1 MPHSKPLYCVSTLTV
16 LSPFER
22 KTLNTI
28 LPIKHT
34 FRIVGY
40 GISGCDPKV
49 MGIGPVPAIR
59 AMMAKTGKSLAD
71 VDQLEINEA
80 FGAQALSCLKE
91 LDAVPM
97 DKG

>member
-1 MPHSKPLYCVSTLTV
+1 MIAPTDLNPISQKNAVS
-16 LSPFER
+16 F
-22 KTLNTI
+22 
-28 LPIKHT
+28 

-40 GISGCDPKV
+40 GISGCDPKI